1 MEEPMPEDSKP
12 VLSPEAAA
20 ELAAAAVG
28 PQTAPLRVPPGCS
41 VAVELMDTGGGSTAT
56 APAGMP
62 PEAAASQLLS
72 AAGGSVPSQQPP
84 EA

>member
-41 VAVELMDTGGGSTAT
+41 VAVELMDTGGGPASTA
-56 APAGMP
+56 PSGMP
-62 PEAAASQLLS
+62 PETAASQVLS
-72 AAGGSVPSQQPP
+72 VGGASMPSQQPP

>member
-1 MEEPMPEDSKP
+1 MPEDSKP

-20 ELAAAAVG
+20 ELAAAAAG

-41 VAVELMDTGGGSTAT
+41 VAVELLDTSGGS
-56 APAGMP
+56 
-62 PEAAASQLLS
+62 AAVA
-72 AAGGSVPSQQPP
+72 SVPSQQPP